1 MEILSYNE
9 QGLDKTWNLNS
20 FASNIC
26 ESAKRIKL
34 RGEELAPII
43 FLAKG
48 KVSSDGWELEMIP
61 LEITTPSARAAAKI
75 AVKALVDK
83 FQPEFL
89 ASVSDSWT
97 FELPETVNRILT
109 AFRLTASGLR
119 TKETKPKAAIV
130 VCASYGMG
138 KGSTMVC
145 KYEQKGSGEL
155 SFDVTRLYVGI
166 EASSQSDWLDNLWG
180 VH

>member
-34 RGEELAPII
+34 RGEELAPSI

-83 FQPEFL
+83 FQPELL

-97 FELPETVNRILT
+97 FELPETVNSILT
-109 AFRLTASGLR
+109 GRG
-119 TKETKPKAAIV
+119 TKPRAAIV
-130 VCASYGMG
+130 VNASKGMG
-138 KGSTMVC
+138 KWSTMVV